1 MAKDR
6 LVYDYYTVDVPTD
19 FGSKEERIDCA
30 IDQAREQAR
39 LYVVPANW
47 KVVEID
53 PDSSLIKV
61 RRLRFRPE
69 KK

>member
-1 MAKDR
+1 MAKSDYA
-6 LVYDYYTVDVPTD
+6 YDYYTVDVPTD
-19 FGSKEERIDCA
+19 FGSEKERIDCA

-53 PDSSLIKV
+53 PDSSLVKV
-61 RRLRFRPE
+61 RRIRFRPE